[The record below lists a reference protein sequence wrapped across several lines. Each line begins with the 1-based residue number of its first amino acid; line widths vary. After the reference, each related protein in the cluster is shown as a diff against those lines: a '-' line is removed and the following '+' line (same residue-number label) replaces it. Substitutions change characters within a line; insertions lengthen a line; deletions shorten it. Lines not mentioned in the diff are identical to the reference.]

1 MTTEKKEKKVRV
13 ARNVESILKGALSLS
28 LEDRNAICL
37 QLKASIN
44 EDVKKLQEAAAK
56 AGELINNL

>member
-1 MTTEKKEKKVRV
+1 MTAEKKEKKTRV
-13 ARNVESILKGALSLS
+13 ARNSESILKGALALS

-37 QLKASIN
+37 QLKASIAD
-44 EDVKKLQEAAAK
+44 DVKKLQEAAAR

>member
-13 ARNVESILKGALSLS
+13 ARNAESILKGALSLS

-44 EDVKKLQEAAAK
+44 EDVKKLQDAAAK